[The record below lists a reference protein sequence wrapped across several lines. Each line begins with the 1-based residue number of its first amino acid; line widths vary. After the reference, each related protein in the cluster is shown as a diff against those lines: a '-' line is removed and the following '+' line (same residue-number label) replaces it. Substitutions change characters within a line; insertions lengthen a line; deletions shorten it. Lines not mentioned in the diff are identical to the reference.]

1 MKERIAFI
9 DGIRTPFC
17 KAGGALSGAHG
28 DDLGAFILSELM
40 VRSKVPYE
48 MIDEVI
54 CGNGTMPPE
63 SANIGRVIALESGFP
78 KSTPAYTVQ
87 RNCASGMEAIT
98 TATNK
103 ILAGEADVIAVVACE
118 SMTNIPF
125 MMEDKLKDFFT
136 NLARAKSIPA
146 KLKTLLSF
154 RLGYLKPR
162 IGLEL
167 GLTDAFCEL
176 IMGKTAENLAREF
189 KIYRQEQDEFA
200 VMSHMRACEAIKSG
214 RLAEEIIP
222 IPIMPKFK
230 GMQTGDEGPRDNQ
243 SMEALGKLK
252 PLFDRQLGTV
262 TAGNA
267 CQVTDGAAATI
278 LMRESKAKELG
289 LKPLGY
295 LRDYAYAGLEGSRMG
310 LGPVYATEKLLKKSN
325 LRLSDFELVELNE
338 AFATQ
343 VIACQRAFESKEFA
357 KKYFNRDHA
366 LGELPISKLNVNGGA
381 IALGHPVGAT
391 GLRITITLLREM
403 ARRGQN
409 LGLATL
415 CIGGGQG
422 AALAL
427 EVK

>member
-17 KAGGALSGAHG
+17 KAGGALSGALA
-28 DDLGAFILSELM
+28 DDLGAFVLSELM

-63 SANIGRVIALESGFP
+63 SANIARVIALKSGFS
-78 KSTPAYTVQ
+78 KKTPAYTVQ

-98 TATNK
+98 TASNK
-103 ILAGEADVIAVVACE
+103 ILAGEADIIAVVASE

-125 MMEDKLKDFFT
+125 MMDDKLKDFFT
-136 NLARAKSIPA
+136 RLARAKSIPE
-146 KLKTLLSF
+146 KLKTMISF
-154 RLGYLKPR
+154 RLGFLKPK
-162 IGLEL
+162 IGLEM
-167 GLTDAFCEL
+167 GLTDSFCEL
-176 IMGKTAENLAREF
+176 IMGKTAENIAREF
-189 KIYRQEQDEFA
+189 GIYRKDQDEFA
-200 VMSHMRACEAIKSG
+200 LMSHMKAAEAIRSG
-214 RLAEEIIP
+214 KLAEEIIP
-222 IPIMPKFK
+222 VPIMPKFK
-230 GMQTGDEGPRDNQ
+230 GMQTADEGPRDNQ
-243 SMEALGKLK
+243 SMEALSKLK

-267 CQVTDGAAATI
+267 CQVTDGAAATL
-278 LMRESKAKELG
+278 LMRESRAKELG
-289 LKPLGY
+289 LKPLGF

-310 LGPVYATEKLLKKSN
+310 LGPVYATEKLMKKGN

-338 AFATQ
+338 AFACQ

-357 KKYFNRDHA
+357 KKYFNRDQA
-366 LGELPISKLNVNGGA
+366 LGELATSKINVNGGA